1 MAYEKLRVVTAIV
14 SGDIYVGRVKDGL
27 MDTRYRRI
35 ITGEAIQSVADW
47 FFINKKKTVQFKGID
62 GKEHSLFY
70 TSDKEKAK
78 KILAI
83 LEEEKQMKFYEIK
96 EPYFAL
102 IAAEDEKQ
110 CLKIYTENVS
120 DVEEEEIF
128 YTEMRTIDKYE
139 ALKMVAESNIEDGG
153 KLGVEEAFK
162 QLENLKED
170 GELLIIDGGLL

>member
-1 MAYEKLRVVTAIV
+1 MAYEKLRLVTAIV

-47 FFINKKKTVQFKGID
+47 FFLNKKKAVWFEGVD

-83 LEEEKQMKFYEIK
+83 LKEEEK
-96 EPYFAL
+96 
-102 IAAEDEKQ
+102 
-110 CLKIYTENVS
+110 
-120 DVEEEEIF
+120 
-128 YTEMRTIDKYE
+128 
-139 ALKMVAESNIEDGG
+139 
-153 KLGVEEAFK
+153 
-162 QLENLKED
+162 
-170 GELLIIDGGLL
+170 

>member
-27 MDTRYRRI
+27 MDTRYRRV

-83 LEEEKQMKFYEIK
+83 LEEEQ
-96 EPYFAL
+96 
-102 IAAEDEKQ
+102 Q
-110 CLKIYTENVS
+110 
-120 DVEEEEIF
+120 
-128 YTEMRTIDKYE
+128 
-139 ALKMVAESNIEDGG
+139 
-153 KLGVEEAFK
+153 
-162 QLENLKED
+162 
-170 GELLIIDGGLL
+170 

>member
-1 MAYEKLRVVTAIV
+1 M
-14 SGDIYVGRVKDGL
+14 
-27 MDTRYRRI
+27 
-35 ITGEAIQSVADW
+35 
-47 FFINKKKTVQFKGID
+47 N
-62 GKEHSLFY
+62 
-70 TSDKEKAK
+70 
-78 KILAI
+78 
-83 LEEEKQMKFYEIK
+83 FYEIK
-96 EPYFAL
+96 DPYLAL

-128 YTEMRTIDKYE
+128 YAEMRTIDKYE

>member
-1 MAYEKLRVVTAIV
+1 M
-14 SGDIYVGRVKDGL
+14 
-27 MDTRYRRI
+27 
-35 ITGEAIQSVADW
+35 
-47 FFINKKKTVQFKGID
+47 N
-62 GKEHSLFY
+62 
-70 TSDKEKAK
+70 
-78 KILAI
+78 
-83 LEEEKQMKFYEIK
+83 FYEIK
-96 EPYFAL
+96 DPYLAL

-128 YTEMRTIDKYE
+128 YMEMRTIDKYE

>member
-1 MAYEKLRVVTAIV
+1 M
-14 SGDIYVGRVKDGL
+14 
-27 MDTRYRRI
+27 
-35 ITGEAIQSVADW
+35 
-47 FFINKKKTVQFKGID
+47 N
-62 GKEHSLFY
+62 
-70 TSDKEKAK
+70 
-78 KILAI
+78 
-83 LEEEKQMKFYEIK
+83 FYEIK
-96 EPYFAL
+96 DPYLAL
-102 IAAEDEKQ
+102 IAAEQ

>member
-1 MAYEKLRVVTAIV
+1 MAYEKLHLVTAIV

-47 FFINKKKTVQFKGID
+47 FYVNKKTVQFKGID

-78 KILAI
+78 ILAI
-83 LEEEKQMKFYEIK
+83 LEEEKQMKFYKMK

-102 IAAEDEKQ
+102 IAAKDEN
-110 CLKIYTENVS
+110 NV
-120 DVEEEEIF
+120 
-128 YTEMRTIDKYE
+128 
-139 ALKMVAESNIEDGG
+139 
-153 KLGVEEAFK
+153 
-162 QLENLKED
+162 
-170 GELLIIDGGLL
+170 